1 MLNNLIKKTG
11 FRKLVM
17 ALVCGFMS
25 VPSTTVQAGEII
37 DRIKSDG
44 KLTVATEA
52 AYPPF
57 EFIKDGEIT
66 GYSKHILDYIVADLE
81 VELDQ
86 LDLPFQGILPGLLAK
101 KYDFVA
107 TSVSV
112 NEKRAKNYA
121 FTRPVGT
128 NQTVLLVR
136 DGESS
141 INSLED
147 LSGKVVAT
155 QLGSSF
161 VPVAEEHIAEL
172 KAAGKDGY
180 ADLKLFSAIPETFV
194 ALASSQVDA
203 VIVGSVQAGDLMG
216 KRPGTFKIV
225 ANIGNPKFMSWATR
239 PENKDLRDYINVKI
253 GELVDNGK
261 IAEWQMKWFGF
272 HMEMPSEN
280 YLPEGAQ

>member
-1 MLNNLIKKTG
+1 MLNNLKIKVN
-11 FRKLVM
+11 FRTMMTV
-17 ALVCGFMS
+17 AICGFIS
-25 VPSTTVQAGEII
+25 VAPTIGHAEGIV
-37 DRIKSDG
+37 DRIKSKG
-44 KLTVATEA
+44 SLAVATEA

-57 EFIKDGEIT
+57 EFIKDGKIT
-66 GYSKHILDYIVADLE
+66 GYSKHILDYIVADLD

-112 NEKRAKNYA
+112 NAKRAENYA
-121 FTRPVGT
+121 FTRPIGT

-136 DGESS
+136 NSEEDISS
-141 INSLED
+141 LGD

-161 VPVAEEHIAEL
+161 VPVAKEHTAEL
-172 KAAGKDGY
+172 EAAGKNGY
-180 ADLKLFSAIPETFV
+180 ADLKLFPAIPETFV

-203 VIVGSVQAGDLMG
+203 VIVGSVQAGDVMG
-216 KRPGTFKIV
+216 KRPDTFKIV
-225 ANIGNPKFMSWATR
+225 DNIGEPRFMSWATR
-239 PENKDLRDYINVKI
+239 PEDKDFRDYINVKI
-253 GELVDNGK
+253 GELVESGK
-261 IAEWQMKWFGF
+261 IAEWQMQWFGF
-272 HMEMPSEN
+272 EMEMPSDN